1 MSNTPDYKAT
11 VRLPQT
17 DFPMKGNLNVKE
29 PEIIKNWQEKKIYE
43 KILAKNKNSKKF
55 VLPDGPPYANG
66 SIHMGHCLNKTLKD
80 IIIKYKNMTG
90 FSAAFIPGWDCH
102 GLPIENIVEKELGI
116 SGKKAIEELGVV
128 SVPFLKNVFLVF
140 RSSSESRVRK

>member
-102 GLPIENIVEKELGI
+102 GLPIEHKVMKDL
-116 SGKKAIEELGVV
+116 SDKKMGCHL
-128 SVPFLKNVFLVF
+128 LHL
-140 RSSSESRVRK
+140 